1 MSNALR
7 KELDKAVEASKNEE
21 VIFKRAPKI
30 AMRKA
35 YRSVMKTHSKT
46 IKELADR

>member
-7 KELDKAVEASKNEE
+7 KELEKAIEESKNEE
-21 VIFKRAPKI
+21 VIFTRAPK
-30 AMRKA
+30 AAVRKA
-35 YRSVMKTHSKT
+35 VKKVLKVHEKT